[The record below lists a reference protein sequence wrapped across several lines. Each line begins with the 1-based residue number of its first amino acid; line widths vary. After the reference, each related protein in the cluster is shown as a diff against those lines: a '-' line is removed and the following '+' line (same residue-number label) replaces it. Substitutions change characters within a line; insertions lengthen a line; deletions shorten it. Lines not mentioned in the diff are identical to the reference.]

1 MENADLKD
9 VYRQGERLGIRQ
21 ALFFLGKL
29 GMFRWR
35 CTLNKKVKSSMSIS
49 RTPLP
54 TWRSPVDKLTAVV
67 DLYPPAIRGIIT
79 MTSSSLDAPPQGLRC
94 VICTKHLLN
103 NNKVYFLNFV
113 IREFCSF
120 NYGTYAFW
128 WLQRER
134 SWRKVLLLWLS

>member
-9 VYRQGERLGIRQ
+9 VYRQGERLGVWGKGKVQ

-54 TWRSPVDKLTAVV
+54 TWRSPAERLTAVV
-67 DLYPPAIRGIIT
+67 
-79 MTSSSLDAPPQGLRC
+79 
-94 VICTKHLLN
+94 
-103 NNKVYFLNFV
+103 
-113 IREFCSF
+113 
-120 NYGTYAFW
+120 
-128 WLQRER
+128 
-134 SWRKVLLLWLS
+134 VLPIL